1 MIFPDMEGAS
11 LDQLGFM
18 TVVYGYIL
26 MQGASLIGSG
36 SELLLLVPRLA
47 PLVGSV
53 VLPVLGAVPDGMM
66 VLMSG
71 SGPDAQNEVAVGVG
85 ALAGSTIMLLTLPWF
100 LAVYA
105 GRVSINK
112 DGNLNYKPTGGGEKL
127 RPEHRCSLLNS
138 AVAVREEIKT
148 GAKWMLGTLTSYVI
162 IQGSAF
168 TVDLPGGTS
177 GPVTKEQGDVRKEA
191 AVENNF
197 ALVGLIFC
205 VIEFAYYLYIQ
216 ASGANEEDGQVDKK
230 IIDAQ
235 VNALKSK
242 KTTLRGV
249 MGDMREQQWTTRL
262 RTSTDLEQAL
272 LSDGE
277 TKTEVQRMCKILNP
291 FFMIYDADH
300 SKTIDREEFS
310 QILRDVNENVSK
322 DYQRLLFDAA
332 DADRSGSISF
342 EEFVACVI
350 AIAMG
355 DGEIN
360 KQEHN
365 ESRKTIR
372 REPTKFIVD
381 STGDADEEDDDEEED
396 VIPDD
401 LAGLSPEQQQ
411 TRIKLRSLYQMGLGT
426 LIVLV
431 FSDPMVDLLGEIG
444 KQVGVPAF
452 YVSFV
457 LAPLASNS
465 AELLAAYNYA
475 QKRTV
480 KSIGTSLVQLEG
492 AAIMNNTFCL
502 GIFLALVYFKG
513 LAWEFS
519 AETVSIV
526 SIQVALGVLMLL
538 RSQQKLLEAFAV
550 LSLYPLSLGL
560 VWVLENKLG
569 WD

>member
-1 MIFPDMEGAS
+1 
-11 LDQLGFM
+11 M

-66 VLMSG
+66 VLVSG
-71 SGPDAQNEVAVGVG
+71 IGPDAQNEVAVGVG

-100 LAVYA
+100 LAVLA
-105 GRVSINK
+105 GRVSVNK
-112 DGNLNYKPTGGGEKL
+112 NGSLNYKKSGEDGEGWQKL
-127 RPEHRCSLLNS
+127 RPEHKCSLLRS
-138 AVAVREEIKT
+138 AVAIREEIKT
-148 GAKWMLGTLTSYVI
+148 GAKWMLGTLTAYVI

-168 TVDLPGGTS
+168 TVDQPGGSS
-177 GPVTKEQGDVRKEA
+177 GPVKKGEDDVHKEA
-191 AVENNF
+191 ILENKF
-197 ALVGLIFC
+197 ALAGLVVC
-205 VIEFAYYLYIQ
+205 VLEFVYYLYVQ
-216 ASGANEEDGQVDKK
+216 AKDAGTDSNVENK

-235 VNALKSK
+235 VNALKNK

-249 MGDMREQQWTTRL
+249 MGDLREQKWTTTL
-262 RTSTDLEQAL
+262 RTTTNTDLEQAL
-272 LSDGE
+272 LNKD
-277 TKTEVQRMCKILNP
+277 TKEEVQRMCKILHP
-291 FFMIYDADH
+291 FFVIYDVDKN
-300 SKTIDREEFS
+300 KTIDRVEFS
-310 QILRDVNENVSK
+310 AILKDVNEDVSK
-322 DYQRLLFDAA
+322 EYQRRLFDAA
-332 DADRSGSISF
+332 DADQSGSISF

-350 AIAMG
+350 AIAI
-355 DGEIN
+355 DEPTDL
-360 KQEHN
+360 N
-365 ESRKTIR
+365 EPRKTVP
-372 REPTKFIVD
+372 REPTKFIMED
-381 STGDADEEDDDEEED
+381 GSPAGEAEEEDDDEEED

-401 LAGLSPEQQQ
+401 LAGLSPAEQQ
-411 TRIKLRSLYQMGLGT
+411 TRIKRRSLYQMGLGT
-426 LIVLV
+426 LIILV

-444 KQVGVPAF
+444 TKVGVPAF

-502 GIFLALVYFKG
+502 GIFLALVYFKR

-519 AETVSIV
+519 AETIAIV
-526 SIQVALGVLMLL
+526 SIQVVIGILVLM
-538 RSQQKLLEAFAV
+538 RSEQKLLEALV
-550 LSLYPLSLGL
+550 VISLYPLSLGL
-560 VWVLENKLG
+560 VWALENKLG